1 MIAEMY
7 TMLTHYPHR
16 RDVAHGTGDAGGRG
30 GRGGTRLTTV
40 ASVDTL
46 TRPSGA
52 ESITLAVRTSG
63 PMTVRPVVLVHGMGG
78 DHQTWRPLARQL
90 RALGRT
96 VITYDQRGHGRSSRS
111 GDYLLDD
118 FRDDLTFVLDDLGVG
133 EVDVVGHSLGA
144 HTVARV
150 AMAAP
155 DRIRRLVLEEIPP
168 MPRGQADLDENI
180 APSAG
185 GWPERLRGAWSFA
198 RYPSPVIRF
207 DHRMPQLVATQ
218 FQVIDTDWWDS
229 LNAITSPVLVI
240 SGGERSFLPPRH
252 LRSVCEALPDGHFTA
267 IEAGHSVHRDRPSEY
282 NRRVLDF
289 LES

>member
-1 MIAEMY
+1 M
-7 TMLTHYPHR
+7 
-16 RDVAHGTGDAGGRG
+16 
-30 GRGGTRLTTV
+30 

-63 PMTVRPVVLVHGMGG
+63 PVTDRPVVLVHGMGG

-96 VITYDQRGHGRSSRS
+96 VITYDQRGHGRSSRT

-118 FRDDLTFVLDDLGVG
+118 FRDDLTFVLDDLGVA

-144 HTVARV
+144 HTVARM

-185 GWPERLRGAWSFA
+185 GWPERLRGAWSLA

-229 LNAITSPVLVI
+229 LNVITSPVMVI
-240 SGGERSFLPPRH
+240 SGGEQSFLPPRH
-252 LRSVCEALPDGHFTA
+252 LRSVSAALPDGHFTA
-267 IEAGHSVHRDRPSEY
+267 IEAGHSVHRDRPSEF

-289 LES
+289 LGG

>member
-1 MIAEMY
+1 M
-7 TMLTHYPHR
+7 
-16 RDVAHGTGDAGGRG
+16 TG
-30 GRGGTRLTTV
+30 LTTV

-52 ESITLAVRTSG
+52 ESISLAVRISG
-63 PMTVRPVVLVHGMGG
+63 SVADRPVVLVHGMGG

-90 RALGRT
+90 RARGRT

-111 GDYLLDD
+111 GHYLLDD
-118 FRDDLTFVLDDLGVG
+118 FRDDLIFLLDDLGVG

-144 HTVARV
+144 HAVARM

-155 DRIRRLVLEEIPP
+155 DRVRKLVFEEIPP

-185 GWPERLRGAWSFA
+185 GWPERLRGAWSLA
-198 RYPSPVIRF
+198 RYPSPMIRF
-207 DHRMPQLVATQ
+207 DHRMPKLVASQ
-218 FQVIDTDWWDS
+218 FQVIDTSWWGS
-229 LNAITSPVLVI
+229 LHAITSPALVI

-252 LRSVCEALPDGHFTA
+252 LRSVSEALPDGRFVA
-267 IEAGHSVHRDRPSEY
+267 IEAGHSVHRDRPDEY